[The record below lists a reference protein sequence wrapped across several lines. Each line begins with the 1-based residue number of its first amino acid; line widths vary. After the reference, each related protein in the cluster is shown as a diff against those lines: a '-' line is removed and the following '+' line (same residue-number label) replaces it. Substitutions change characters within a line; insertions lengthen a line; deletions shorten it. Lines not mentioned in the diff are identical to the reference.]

1 MTIFV
6 MSDFLLI
13 NALDNT
19 NSFFLHTRFRHSLTN
34 CCLSFEV
41 AL

>member
-1 MTIFV
+1 
-6 MSDFLLI
+6 MSDFILI

-19 NSFFLHTRFRHSLTN
+19 NSFFLHTLFQQSLID
-34 CCLSFEV
+34 CSLSCEA